1 MKDFL
6 KYTLAT
12 VAGIVLLAVIV
23 TIIGVSSM
31 AGMMASSETETKVR
45 QPSLFKLTLQ
55 GQVYEQT
62 ADDPFASFMGGEQT
76 TVSLEDLLSATEKAA
91 ANSNIKGIYLEA
103 KGLSASPATLTAIR
117 NALLD
122 FKQSGKFVVSYG
134 DSYTQADYY
143 ICSVADKVI
152 LNPQGVLDWHGLS
165 SQSIFFTDAMKQLG
179 VEMQIFKV
187 GTYKS
192 AVEPFMSTKMSDA
205 NREQVTAFLSSLWNG
220 IVGDVS
226 ASRGLTPEVL
236 NAYADEYLGM
246 STPEEVVA
254 KGMADTLLYM
264 DGVKEYLKQCM
275 GEKKELHTLSL
286 SDVKN
291 IRKNTP
297 LDKSGNIIAVYYA
310 QGDIVQAPSRNNL
323 SGSPEIASD
332 KVIQDLKDLR
342 EDESVKAVVFRVN
355 SGGGSAYASEQI
367 WREITLLKEK
377 KPVIVSMG
385 DLAASG
391 GYYISCAADTIVA
404 QPNTLTGS
412 IGIFSMF
419 PCAEKL
425 LSDKLQLHFDG
436 VKTNALSDMGSFYRK
451 MNDGESALMQ
461 KMTENGYKTFI
472 NRCADGRGKTPEA
485 IDAIGQGRV
494 WTGEAA
500 LELGLVDVLGDIRTA
515 EKIAAEKAGISSYA
529 LLSYPTPQNFFAQL
543 MNKVQRSYIESRT
556 PQLPAEFAEELK
568 FLRNI
573 ESMDRIQA
581 RMPYLFKVKM

>member
-12 VAGIVLLAVIV
+12 VAGIVLLSVIV
-23 TIIGVSSM
+23 TIIGISSM

-55 GQVYEQT
+55 GQVYEQ
-62 ADDPFASFMGGEQT
+62 AVDDPFASFTGGEQT
-76 TVSLEDLLSATEKAA
+76 SVSLEDLLSATEKAA

-103 KGLSASPATLTAIR
+103 KGLSASPATLTTIR

-152 LNPQGVLDWHGLS
+152 LNPQGMLDWHGLS

-275 GEKKELHTLSL
+275 GEEKELHTLSL
-286 SDVKN
+286 NDVKN

-310 QGDIVQAPSRNNL
+310 QGDIVQTPSRNNL
-323 SGSPEIASD
+323 PGSPEIASD

-412 IGIFSMF
+412 IGIFGMF

-436 VKTNALSDMGSFYRK
+436 VKTNALSDMGAFYRK
-451 MNDGESALMQ
+451 MNDGEGALMQ
-461 KMTENGYKTFI
+461 KMIENGYKTFI
-472 NRCADGRGKTPEA
+472 TRCADGRGKTPEA

-500 LELGLVDVLGDIRTA
+500 LGLGLVDVLGDIRTA
-515 EKIAAEKAGISSYA
+515 EKIAAEKAGISSYT